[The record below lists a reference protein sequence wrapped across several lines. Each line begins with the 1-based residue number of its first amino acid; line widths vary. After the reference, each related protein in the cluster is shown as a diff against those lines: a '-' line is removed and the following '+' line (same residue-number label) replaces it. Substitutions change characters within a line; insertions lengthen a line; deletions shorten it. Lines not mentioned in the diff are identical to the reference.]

1 MDKDTRV
8 DLRNKLISVRPIQRT
23 KGFKNENISITDNKN
38 DLFIKSYE
46 KINNIYFK
54 ISKSNIT
61 KADKDILSKIKISYD
76 KVSEGKTLKVDEM
89 ILKQHEN
96 LEIDILDEIYHI
108 RYFIYR
114 YKFNIFPKIK
124 KIDKYPPVIQ
134 IEPTSICNFRCIMCY
149 QADKTF
155 SSKSEGFMGH
165 MSLEI
170 FKKAIDELEGNIEA
184 ITFAS
189 RGEPTLNKDFAK
201 MLNYCEGKFLG
212 LKLNTNASMLNEKL
226 INEILSSDLQTIVF
240 SIDEKDKDAYEK
252 IRINGNFEKI
262 IKNLELFNNIR
273 NKDYKRSD
281 KIVRISGVKIN
292 ENQNIEGMKK
302 KWGDIADIVAFTNYT
317 PWESSY
323 ENSIND
329 ITDPCGEL
337 WSRMFIWQDG
347 KVNPCDYDY
356 KSLLS
361 KWNINKKSITSI
373 WNSEEYEYLRYV
385 HLNALRS
392 KINPCNRCVNA

>member
-1 MDKDTRV
+1 MDVITRKS
-8 DLRNKLISVRPIQRT
+8 LKNELIRVKPKHRT
-23 KGFKNENISITDNKN
+23 KGFKSENISISHKEDEFFKKTYERINKIIN
-38 DLFIKSYE
+38 DLPIR
-46 KINNIYFK
+46 NI
-54 ISKSNIT
+54 SN
-61 KADKDILSKIKISYD
+61 KENDIIKIIKKSYD
-76 KVSEGKTLKVDEM
+76 KTSKGINLKKDEM

-96 LEIDILDEIYHI
+96 LEIDRLHESYHI
-108 RYFIYR
+108 RYLIYR

-149 QADKTF
+149 QADKSF
-155 SSKSEGFMGH
+155 SNKSAGFMGH
-165 MSLEI
+165 MKLDT
-170 FKKAIDELEGNIEA
+170 FKKIIDELEGNIEA

-189 RGEPTLNKDFAK
+189 RGEPTLNKDFSK
-201 MLNYCEGKFLG
+201 MLKYCENKFLG

-240 SIDEKDKDAYEK
+240 SIDEKDKETYEK

-262 IKNLELFNNIR
+262 IKNLELFNEIR
-273 NKDYKRSD
+273 NKNYKRSD

-292 ENQNIEGMKK
+292 ENQNIESMTK
-302 KWGDIADIVAFTNYT
+302 KWGNIADIVAFTNYN
-317 PWESSY
+317 PWESTY

-329 ITDPCGEL
+329 ITEPCSEL
-337 WSRMFIWQDG
+337 WSRLFIWQDG

-361 KWNINKKSITSI
+361 KWDVKTKSISDI
-373 WNSEEYEYLRYV
+373 WNSKEYDYLRYM
-385 HLNALRS
+385 HLNSLRS
-392 KINPCNRCVNA
+392 KINPCNKCITT